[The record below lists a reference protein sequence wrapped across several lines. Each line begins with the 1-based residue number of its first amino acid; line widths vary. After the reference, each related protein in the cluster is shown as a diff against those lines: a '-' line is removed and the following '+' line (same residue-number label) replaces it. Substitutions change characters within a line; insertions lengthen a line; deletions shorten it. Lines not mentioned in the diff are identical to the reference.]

1 MPDCS
6 EEWEEVNRQ
15 SALVDAAGIAYEQAA
30 TLLMFHTQNL
40 VDAIEAAM
48 ACETG
53 QNLQAPAETQ
63 LQSMAKAA
71 ASLHQAMRAMTKQ
84 GKANK

>member
-1 MPDCS
+1 M
-6 EEWEEVNRQ
+6 
-15 SALVDAAGIAYEQAA
+15 DAAGIAYEQAA
-30 TLLMFHTQNL
+30 TFLMFHTQNL

-53 QNLQAPAETQ
+53 QNLQAPAENQ

-71 ASLHQAMRAMTKQ
+71 ASMHRALQAMTEHNKKKQ
-84 GKANK
+84 

>member
-1 MPDCS
+1 MD
-6 EEWEEVNRQ
+6 RQ
-15 SALVDAAGIAYEQAA
+15 SALVDQAGEAYDQAA
-30 TLLMFHTQNL
+30 TSLMFYTQQL

-53 QNLQAPAETQ
+53 QSLQAPADNQ

-71 ASLHQAMRAMTKQ
+71 ASMHRALKAMTAHSKKQ
-84 GKANK
+84 R

>member
-1 MPDCS
+1 M
-6 EEWEEVNRQ
+6 
-15 SALVDAAGIAYEQAA
+15 DAAGIAYEQAA
-30 TLLMFHTQNL
+30 TFLMFHTQNL

-53 QNLQAPAETQ
+53 QSMQAPAEQQ

-71 ASLHQAMRAMTKQ
+71 ASIHLALKATTAHNKQ
-84 GKANK
+84 KR